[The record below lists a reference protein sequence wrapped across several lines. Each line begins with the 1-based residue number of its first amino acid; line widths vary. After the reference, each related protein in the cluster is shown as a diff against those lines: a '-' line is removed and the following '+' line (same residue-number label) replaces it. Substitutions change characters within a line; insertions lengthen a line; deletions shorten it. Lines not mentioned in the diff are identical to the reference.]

1 MKNHKSRSFLY
12 SLLLHGVIVG
22 LVIALVITT
31 HREEK
36 VLKERCHVISLAQCH
51 DAPPVVKPT
60 PVLKKE
66 RPPKKRKPLKK
77 VVKKKVP
84 KKVVHKQVP
93 LKKAAPIKEEKVVEK
108 VVEPEPVE
116 EVVEEIIEEPVEA
129 PKAVVVTPT
138 EEAVL
143 TPAAQEKVEA
153 PPTPE
158 STPEERYI
166 KEHISKIMALLRK
179 NLYYPRMA
187 RKRHIQ
193 GKVMVSFELMP
204 NGDIRN
210 ITIEEA
216 KREILGRAAVTTIER
231 LEGKFPLPSESLI
244 LHVPIMYQLK

>member
-1 MKNHKSRSFLY
+1 MKNHKTRSFLY

-51 DAPPVVKPT
+51 DAPPVREPA
-60 PVLKKE
+60 PVLKKKS
-66 RPPKKRKPLKK
+66 PPKKRKPVKK
-77 VVKKKVP
+77 VVKKKAP
-84 KKVVHKQVP
+84 KKVVRKQVP
-93 LKKAAPIKEEKVVEK
+93 LKKAVPIKEEKVVEK

-116 EVVEEIIEEPVEA
+116 EVVEEMTEQPVEA

-158 STPEERYI
+158 STPEERYV
-166 KEHISKIMALLRK
+166 KAHISEIMVLLRK

-193 GKVMVSFELMP
+193 GKVMVRFELLP
-204 NGDIRN
+204 NGEIRN

-216 KREILGRAAVTTIER
+216 KREILGNAAVTTIER
-231 LEGKFPLPSESLI
+231 LEGKFPPPSETLT